1 MNVKEIRHGSTEYQ
15 QECALRQEVMR
26 KPLGLNLYD
35 EDLVAERG
43 QIHFGLFDEKDQLLA
58 CVIAVPVTATEAK
71 IRQMAVRPSLQGK
84 GCGRLLLEAAEQALA
99 QRGFTDLYLHSR
111 MTAIGFYERIGYA
124 QNGPEFMEV
133 GLPHVKMFKTFSQT
147 GNVKWKVLPLPTS
160 DSTHIL
166 P

>member
-1 MNVKEIRHGSTEYQ
+1 MKINMNVKEIKHGSTEYQ

-35 EDLVAERG
+35 EDLLAERG

-84 GCGRLLLEAAEQALA
+84 GCGRVLLEAAEKVLV
-99 QRGFTDLYLHSR
+99 QRGFTDLFLNSR
-111 MTAIGFYERIGYA
+111 MMAIGFYERLGYTRT
-124 QNGPEFMEV
+124 GLEFLEV
-133 GLPHVKMFKTFSQT
+133 GLPHVKMFKRVS
-147 GNVKWKVLPLPTS
+147 L
-160 DSTHIL
+160 
-166 P
+166 

>member
-1 MNVKEIRHGSTEYQ
+1 MNVKEIRHGSAEYQ

-71 IRQMAVRPSLQGK
+71 VRQMAVRPSLQGK
-84 GCGRLLLEAAEQALA
+84 GCGRLLLEAAEQVLV
-99 QRGFTDLYLHSR
+99 QQGFTDLFLNSR
-111 MTAIGFYERIGYA
+111 MTAIGFYERLGYVRS
-124 QNGPEFMEV
+124 GPEFMEV
-133 GLPHVKMFKTFSQT
+133 GMPHVKMRKTFSQT
-147 GNVKWKVLPLPTS
+147 GNVKMKVLPLPTS

>member
-71 IRQMAVRPSLQGK
+71 VRQMAVRPPLQGK
-84 GCGRLLLEAAEQALA
+84 GCGRLLLEAAEKVLA

-111 MTAIGFYERIGYA
+111 MTAIGFYEHLGY
-124 QNGPEFMEV
+124 QRKGPDFMEV
-133 GLPHVKMFKTFSQT
+133 GLPHVKMRKKIINLQN
-147 GNVKWKVLPLPTS
+147 G
-160 DSTHIL
+160 
-166 P
+166 